1 MLLRA
6 SIVLLLALNLGVA
19 LWWAL
24 RAPPAPDAA
33 PEHPAGVPRL
43 QLLSEATPQARATAA
58 SADAADP
65 QPETALAEAG
75 EADAG
80 QTGTT
85 PAPVDAAGE
94 DAATAPA
101 QPARCLALGPFA
113 DADALATARARLQP
127 QVLHLRP
134 REVVEAPR
142 GWRVMLPPLADRDAA
157 QATVQKLVA
166 AGFNDHFIIAAG
178 EEANAI
184 ALGRFS
190 GEAAAR
196 RHSANLRAA
205 GFGAQAEPLGGA
217 DIRHWLD
224 VAVAD
229 GFDVAA
235 ARTETGAARADT
247 VDCAG
252 LAEAT
257 AAAR

>member
-19 LWWAL
+19 LWWAM
-24 RAPPAPDAA
+24 RSPPVPEAPSA
-33 PEHPAGVPRL
+33 HPAGVPRL

-58 SADAADP
+58 SAGAADP
-65 QPETALAEAG
+65 QPEAALAEAG
-75 EADAG
+75 EAGAPR
-80 QTGTT
+80 TETP
-85 PAPVDAAGE
+85 PAPADASGE
-94 DAATAPA
+94 DAAAAPT
-101 QPARCLALGPFA
+101 QPSRCLALGPFA
-113 DADALATARARLQP
+113 DADALATARTRLQP
-127 QVLHLRP
+127 QVLHLRT
-134 REVVEAPR
+134 REIVEAPR

-157 QATVQKLVA
+157 QAAVQNLVA
-166 AGFNDHFIIAAG
+166 AGFNDHFIIATG

-196 RHSANLRAA
+196 RHAANLRAA
-205 GFGAQAEPLGGA
+205 GFGAQAEPLGDAGT
-217 DIRHWLD
+217 RHWLD

-229 GFDVAA
+229 GFDAAA
-235 ARTETGAARADT
+235 ARTETGAARADS

-252 LAEAT
+252 LAEAA

>member
-6 SIVLLLALNLGVA
+6 AIVLLLALNLGVA
-19 LWWAL
+19 LWWAT
-24 RAPPAPDAA
+24 RSPPAPEAPPA
-33 PEHPAGVPRL
+33 HPAGVPRL

-65 QPETALAEAG
+65 QPEAALSESG
-75 EADAG
+75 EADPP
-80 QTGTT
+80 QTEAPPASTAASGEGAA
-85 PAPVDAAGE
+85 PAPV
-94 DAATAPA
+94 

-113 DADALATARARLQP
+113 DADAAASARARLQP
-127 QVLHLRP
+127 RALRLRT

-166 AGFNDHFIIAAG
+166 AGFDDHFIIATG

-196 RHSANLRAA
+196 RHVANLREA
-205 GFGAQAEPLGGA
+205 GFGAQAEPLGDAGS
-217 DIRHWLD
+217 RHWLD
-224 VAVAD
+224 IAVAE
-229 GFDVAA
+229 GFDAAA
-235 ARTETGAARADT
+235 ARAETGAARADA

-252 LAEAT
+252 LAEAA